1 MRGQRVF
8 GKLSRLLGALALAAA
23 LAVAA
28 ALAAQ
33 AFAATGGGS
42 FPPKVGSKA
51 PEFEIQGFRSDE
63 PGKNSKHLLLVFYR
77 GFF

>member
-1 MRGQRVF
+1 MRGQRAF
-8 GKLSRLLGALALAAA
+8 GSLSRILGALAL
-23 LAVAA
+23 VA

-33 AFAATGGGS
+33 ALAATGGGS

-51 PEFEIQGFRSDE
+51 PQFEIQGFRSDE
-63 PGKNSKHLLLVFYR
+63 PGRKSKHLLLVFYR